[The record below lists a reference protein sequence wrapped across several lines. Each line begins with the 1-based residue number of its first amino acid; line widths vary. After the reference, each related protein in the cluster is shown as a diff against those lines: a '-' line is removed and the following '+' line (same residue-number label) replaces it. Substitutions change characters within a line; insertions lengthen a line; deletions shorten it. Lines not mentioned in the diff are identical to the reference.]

1 MTESVLWELYAQY
14 RMNQHYSRAVS
25 LTQERYWGGRA
36 DTLLVMAK
44 ELGYT
49 TNLQPSEAL

>member
-36 DTLLVMAK
+36 DTPLVMAK